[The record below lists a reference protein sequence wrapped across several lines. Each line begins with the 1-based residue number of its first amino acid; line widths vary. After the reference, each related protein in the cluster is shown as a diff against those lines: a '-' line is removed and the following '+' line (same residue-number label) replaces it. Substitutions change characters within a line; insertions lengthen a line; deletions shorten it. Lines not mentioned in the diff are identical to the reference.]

1 MLAVTGELS
10 GYQGEMHDQEKL
22 RADAK
27 MNRDRLLEVARHA
40 LARDPEAS
48 LNSIAKAAGVGAGTL
63 YRHFPSREAL
73 VLGVYHKEIQA
84 LVELAPKLTAAYR
97 PLKAFQ
103 RWCRRLARYGR
114 IKHGLGETL
123 HAAMTDRDYQQ
134 SYGPII
140 GAIDHLLKTCETS
153 GDIHSNARADDVLL
167 MLGFLWR
174 IKPGPDAEPQADRLL
189 EIVIRGLSKAAPSSE
204 RDHRRWRKR

>member
-1 MLAVTGELS
+1 MR
-10 GYQGEMHDQEKL
+10 DQEKM

-27 MNRDRLLEVARHA
+27 MNRDRLVGVARHA

-73 VLGVYHKEIQA
+73 VLGVYRAEIQA

-97 PLKAFQ
+97 PLEAFQ
-103 RWCRRLARYGR
+103 RWCRRLAHYGR

-123 HAAMTDRDYQQ
+123 HVAMTDRDYQQ
-134 SYGPII
+134 SYGPMV
-140 GAIDHLLKTCETS
+140 GAIDHLLKTCQTS
-153 GDIHSNARADDVLL
+153 GDIHSSARADDVLL

-189 EIVIRGLSKAAPSSE
+189 EIVIRGLSRAAPSSD
-204 RDHRRWRKR
+204 R